1 MAESAEIVWPDLR
14 LLFQPESVAVI
25 GASASTSRATE
36 VGAGA
41 LLTFLIKHGYPG
53 KIYPINPKYPEIH
66 GFKAYPSV
74 LDVPDEIDTAVIS
87 LSNVNVLGALEQCA
101 RKKVKFA
108 IVMSAGFAEE
118 EGSIGRERQAQIRT
132 LCASTGLRV
141 LGPNCLGVINVGGK
155 TAVSGSAAL
164 AVDQLLPGHI
174 GLVSQSGALSSSI
187 IDRSYDRKIG
197 FSYFV
202 SSGNE
207 ADLETTDFIRF
218 LLDDEGTNVVA
229 AFVEGFKVSQKF
241 IAVAR
246 YALGKRKPLLIF
258 KLGRTEKGVKAA
270 LAHTGSMMGSDEAVE
285 AVFKQNGVI
294 RIDELDALFETAF
307 LLGKYN
313 RTKGRRAAIL
323 TMSGGLGG
331 VLADKSIGLG
341 IQLPDPSP
349 HTLQEMAKIL
359 PTFAAKGN
367 PIDATGVVGTQ
378 PHLIRNTLS
387 LLNEDEGIDNL
398 IVGITVSPQNKTFAE
413 GIVEI
418 ANTQRKPVVAC
429 WYGGT
434 LMSPGLQ
441 VLKGGGVPTFDSPDL
456 CLKSLKALID
466 YSDFQ
471 KAWSNL
477 SVGAPMLDGLRK
489 EEVRKRIHGKGRA
502 LTERESKEILS
513 LYGVSST
520 RERLAISAAEAV
532 LFAEEIGYPVVLK
545 IDSPDI
551 LHKTEA
557 KGIRVG
563 VKNKEEIWAAYGEL
577 IQNGQAYNPQAKLNG
592 VLVQEMVEEGVE
604 VIIGVS
610 KDKQFGPT
618 VMFGLGGIFV
628 ELLKDVSFR
637 VCPLSAQDAKKMIQ
651 EVKGAKVLQGFRGK
665 PEGDVE
671 ELERTLL
678 KISTFA
684 LECSDFFQ
692 EVDINPLVVR
702 PKGKGVKMIDA
713 LLVLEGK

>member
-1 MAESAEIVWPDLR
+1 MTESSEIVWPDLR
-14 LLFQPESVAVI
+14 SLFQPESVAVI

-36 VGAGA
+36 VGAGG
-41 LLTFLIKHGYPG
+41 LLAFLIKHGYQG
-53 KIYPINPKYPEIH
+53 NIYPINPKYPEIH

-108 IVMSAGFAEE
+108 IVMSSGFAEE
-118 EGSIGRERQAQIRT
+118 EGSSGRERQAQIKT

-141 LGPNCLGVINVGGK
+141 LGPNCLGVINVEGR
-155 TAVSGSAAL
+155 TALSGSAAL
-164 AVDQLLPGHI
+164 AADKLLPGHI
-174 GLVSQSGALSSSI
+174 GIVSQSGALSSSI
-187 IDRSYDRKIG
+187 IDRSSARKIG
-197 FSYFV
+197 ISYFV

-207 ADLETTDFIRF
+207 VDLEMADFIHF
-218 LLDDEGTNVVA
+218 LLDDERTNVVA
-229 AFVEGFKVSQKF
+229 AYVEGFKKPQKF
-241 IAVAR
+241 IAVAQ
-246 YALGKRKPLLIF
+246 YALRKRKPLLVF
-258 KLGRTEKGVKAA
+258 KIGRTDKGKKAA

-285 AVFKQNGVI
+285 AVFKQNGVT
-294 RIDELDALFETAF
+294 RIDDLDALFETAF

-313 RTKGRRAAIL
+313 RTKGKRTAIL
-323 TMSGGLGG
+323 SMSGGLGG
-331 VLADKSIGLG
+331 VLADKSIEMG

-349 HTLQEMAKIL
+349 STLQEMAKIL
-359 PTFAAKGN
+359 PTFAGKGN
-367 PIDATGVVGTQ
+367 PIDPTGLVGTK
-378 PHLIRNTLS
+378 PHLIRDTLS

-398 IVGITVSPQNKTFAE
+398 IVGITVSPQNKIFAE

-418 ANTQRKPVVAC
+418 AKTGRKPVMAC
-429 WYGGT
+429 WYGAT
-434 LMSPGLQ
+434 LMSAGLQ
-441 VLKGGGVPTFDSPDL
+441 VLKEGEVPTFDSPDL
-456 CLKSLKALID
+456 CVKSLKALID

-471 KAWSNL
+471 EARVNL
-477 SVGAPMLDGLRK
+477 SFEIPMLNGLRK
-489 EEVRKRIHGKGRA
+489 EEVRKRIQGKGRA

-513 LYGVSST
+513 LYSISST
-520 RERLAISAAEAV
+520 KEFLATSAAEAV
-532 LFAEEIGYPVVLK
+532 QYANEIGYPVVLK

-557 KGIRVG
+557 KGIRIG
-563 VKNKEEIWAAYGEL
+563 VKNKEEVLAAYGAL
-577 IQNGQAYNPQAKLNG
+577 IQNGRTYNPRAKLNG

-610 KDKQFGPT
+610 KDKLFGPT

-628 ELLKDVSFR
+628 ELLKDISFR
-637 VCPLSAQDAKKMIQ
+637 VCPLNKLDAQRMVREI
-651 EVKGAKVLQGFRGK
+651 KGFKILEGIRGK
-665 PEGDVE
+665 PECDVE

-678 KISTFA
+678 RISTFA
-684 LECSDFFQ
+684 LECSDFIQ

-713 LLVLEGK
+713 LVVLEEK